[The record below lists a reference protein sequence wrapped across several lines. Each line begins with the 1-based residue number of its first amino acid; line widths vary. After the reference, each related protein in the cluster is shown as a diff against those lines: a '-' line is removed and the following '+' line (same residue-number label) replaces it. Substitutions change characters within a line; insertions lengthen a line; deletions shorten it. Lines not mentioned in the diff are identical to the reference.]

1 MWPTMSV
8 AKEISQAEADATW
21 EQLGA
26 VPRDQ
31 LEVAIQRTQELGATA
46 FKAKDYKKAYEY
58 YNTVVTGT
66 EYLQQTGPTPN
77 DATYLVNA
85 LSNRSACKLGLGDAA
100 GAFKDAREP
109 GVPRRAP
116 RRQSPRLAR
125 RPVTAPRRSE
135 CVRLRPKWQKAWYRF
150 GRALYDQG
158 KVAEAEAAFAEG
170 IQLDLGNGEMLRWR
184 AKCRKRLD
192 ELRVD
197 AMKKKRYAT
206 DYSKFAAVEAEA
218 DIPDEDANTS
228 YRQTDAPVVDTVE
241 EMHDLMN
248 KKQQAQ
254 LDAQAPTDIYF
265 RSDMIFLPQAE
276 SPAELQ
282 EEGAFA
288 AMAAYLEQSTSLYM
302 PMRAVLSLHQ
312 PHLPMYVR
320 CINFVADTL
329 RALDLRGHWVHV
341 GVGSG
346 VPILATASLP
356 RDVADR
362 VTALTAHGSP
372 FLDTMAAHLL
382 HRHGWR
388 DRVEL
393 VRKPVEQVLV
403 DESQGTKLEELRR
416 AEEPE
421 ALRKP
426 ALVLVVDPDLFDE
439 GLLGLRVLP
448 YVRHARRA
456 LCIPT
461 PLVVPARARVFAMP
475 VAVTIPKACGF
486 DLGEMDEYR
495 WGPWYEEFDVA
506 GCIQKENGGVT
517 FLGDAVEVFD
527 FDFGADDIDDA
538 LPVQAKKKLE
548 FAAKADATF
557 NGVVFWF
564 QLQMVQEGFDES
576 YGNAPDLEGAGGPR
590 PAGALNQALQWVDP
604 VKVKRGQTIRLNAS
618 HNSTRIRFEV
628 LAPERLLPAVHR
640 HAISRWHFE
649 MVADETRNRAFYDG
663 IIGAVEEIKRGK
675 LMVPSPKNGR
685 RAPTCEVVDFGTGSG
700 LLALMSVRAGA
711 TKVTGFDNQGH
722 VVNVAR
728 KLMKHHGYEKQV
740 RIIRKDCRQV
750 VMGKDM
756 ANRADLLVMELFD
769 YGFLGEGC
777 LHFVHFAWNNVLKE
791 DALILPK
798 GGRILAMLVQL
809 LPDDVEGFDLS
820 PWAVFRFQSDYYG
833 IDLRNQPHVRLSEPF
848 EVFDFDFSRENWLNT
863 PPEAGGEWHDDVKIV
878 ADGKLNA
885 VVFWHEIYVWGDV
898 TIPTGPDDPRT
909 CWYQACQQVE
919 ELTLKKD
926 AHLPVRATHQGS
938 RVTFGVD
945 RDGLK
950 DAYDDMRTETPL
962 YDPLW
967 LQIHNRLVEQSG
979 KLEKTM
985 AFNSEARQQATDAL
999 VSIAVDPARFGR
1011 AGRYIE
1017 GSKACQFC
1025 WSFFMG

>member
-1 MWPTMSV
+1 MVSV
-8 AKEISQAEADATW
+8 AKEITQAEADATW
-21 EQLGA
+21 EQLKA

-31 LEVAIQRTQELGATA
+31 LELAVQRTQELGATA

-66 EYLQQTGPTPN
+66 EYLQQTGPSPD

-100 GAFKDAREP
+100 GAFKDA
-109 GVPRRAP
+109 
-116 RRQSPRLAR
+116 
-125 RPVTAPRRSE
+125 SE

-184 AKCRKRLD
+184 AKCRKKME
-192 ELRVD
+192 ELRVEE
-197 AMKKKRYAT
+197 MKKRRYAT
-206 DYSKFAAVEAEA
+206 DYSKFASVEAEA

-312 PHLPMYVR
+312 PHLPMYKR
-320 CINFVADTL
+320 CIDFVAEKL
-329 RALDLRGHWVHV
+329 KKLDVRGHWVHL

-356 RDVADR
+356 GDVADS
-362 VTALTAHGSP
+362 VSALTAHGSP

-382 HRHGWR
+382 HRHGLR
-388 DRVEL
+388 ERVDL

-403 DESQGTKLEELRR
+403 DESVGSKLEELRR
-416 AEEPE
+416 TEEPE

-461 PLVVPARARVFAMP
+461 PLVVPTLARVFAVP
-475 VAVTIPKACGF
+475 VAVTIPEACGF
-486 DLGEMDEYR
+486 DLGEMDQYR
-495 WGPWYEEFDVA
+495 WGPWYEEFDLA
-506 GCIQKENGGVT
+506 GSLQREHGGVT
-517 FLGDAVEVFD
+517 VLGAAKEVFA
-527 FDFGADDIDDA
+527 FDFGADDIDEA
-538 LPVQAKKKLE
+538 LPVMARQKLDWVSGE
-548 FAAKADATF
+548 DATL
-557 NGVVFWF
+557 NAIVFWF
-564 QLQMVQEGFDES
+564 DLTMVTEGFDEGYS
-576 YGNAPDLEGAGGPR
+576 NAPDLDGSRPPR
-590 PAGALNQALQWVDP
+590 LAGALNQALQWVDP
-604 VKVKRGQTIRLNAS
+604 VKVKKGTSIKVNAS

-628 LAPERLLPAVHR
+628 ASPERLLPAVHR

-649 MVADETRNRAFYDG
+649 MVADETRNAAFYAG
-663 IIGAVEEIKRGK
+663 IKGAVAEIKRAK
-675 LMVPSPKNGR
+675 LMVPAPKGGR
-685 RAPTCEVVDFGTGSG
+685 AAPSCEVVDFGTGSG
-700 LLALMSVRAGA
+700 LLALMSMEAGA

-728 KLMKHHGYEKQV
+728 KLMKQHGFEKSV
-740 RIIRKDCRQV
+740 RIVRKDCRQV

-756 ANRADLLVMELFD
+756 SQRADLLVMELFD

-791 DALILPK
+791 DALILPR

-820 PWAVFRFQSDYYG
+820 PWATFRFQSDYYG

-848 EVFDFDFSRENWLNT
+848 EVFEFDFARELNMNR
-863 PPEAGGEWHDDVKIV
+863 PPEAGGEWHDDIEVK
-878 ADGKLNA
+878 AGGKLNA
-885 VVFWHEIYVWGDV
+885 VVFWHEIYLHGDLKL
-898 TIPTGPDDPRT
+898 PTGPDDPRT

-919 ELTLKKD
+919 ELTLSKGQT
-926 AHLPVRATHQGS
+926 LPLRATHQGS

-945 RDGLK
+945 RDALK

-999 VSIAVDPARFGR
+999 VSISVDPARFGR